1 MGLFSGGNS
10 RSTSETDASGYQ
22 AGGSVQRLQDS
33 AIDNSF
39 VDESSVMNTTAL
51 TDNSK
56 VSTQTD
62 NSYTDSS
69 TTSTEIS
76 LTDQSSTQNASG
88 AGSISA
94 AGAVTIYS
102 TDAAIAKDSLAAATN
117 IITAQLQGQQDYNR
131 LAIRAQQEF
140 QSLAMGDL
148 NASRAVMLADADRA
162 RQADGGKSE
171 KIILYALGAV
181 AVLGLGFAW
190 AGRRK

>member
-39 VDESSVMNTTAL
+39 VDESRVINSTAL

-56 VSTQTD
+56 VSTD

-69 TTSTEIS
+69 TTSTDIS
-76 LTDQSSTQNASG
+76 LTDQSSTQTASG
-88 AGSISA
+88 SGSISA

-131 LAIRAQQEF
+131 LAIGAQQEF

-190 AGRRK
+190 AGRKN